1 MTDRWVPPDLRDEV
15 VDFVATWSEKTELA
29 KERFIR
35 WLGIHRAKFFDW
47 KLRYGKVNEHNAS
60 IPRDHWLLPEEKQ
73 MIVDYHDAHPLDGY
87 RRLTFR
93 MLDENLV
100 ACSPKTVWRVLKDA
114 GRLDRHNKKPSKK
127 GTGFVQPDGPHQH
140 WHIDVSY
147 INVGGSFFYL
157 CSILDGYSRFI
168 VHWDLRAQMT
178 ELDIECILQAA
189 REKFPMARPRII
201 SDNGPQFV
209 AKDFKLFIRLCGMT
223 HVRTAPYYPQSNG
236 KIERWHQSIK
246 VEAIRIATPGDEAE
260 ARRLI
265 ARYVEEYNNTRL
277 HSAIGYIA
285 PRDKLHG
292 REQQLWALRDS
303 RLAAARELRRQ
314 RRAQL
319 RQMPQTAST
328 EGSCCVA

>member
-1 MTDRWVPPDLRDEV
+1 MRDEV
-15 VDFVATWSEKTELA
+15 VDFVAAWSEKTELPQ
-29 KERFIR
+29 ERFIR
-35 WLGIHRAKFFDW
+35 WLQIHRAKFFDW
-47 KLRYGKVNEHNAS
+47 KQRYGKANEHNAC

-73 MIVDYHDAHPLDGY
+73 TIVEYHDAHPLDGY

-93 MLDENLV
+93 MIDEGLV

-114 GRLDRHNKKPSKK
+114 GRLDRHNRKLSKK
-127 GTGFVQPDGPHQH
+127 GTGFVQPDGPHLH

-157 CSILDGYSRFI
+157 CSILDGYSRFL
-168 VHWDLRAQMT
+168 VYWDLRAQMT

-189 REKFPMARPRII
+189 RERFPTARPRII

-209 AKDFKLFIRLCGMT
+209 AKDFKVFIRLCGMT

-246 VEAIRIATPGDEAE
+246 VEAIRIACPGDEAE

-265 ARYVEEYNNTRL
+265 ARYVEEYNERRL

-285 PRDKLHG
+285 PRDKLQG
-292 REQQLWALRDS
+292 REQQIWALRDS

-314 RRAQL
+314 RREQL
-319 RQMPQTAST
+319 RGLQPSSSSQGACS
-328 EGSCCVA
+328 AA